1 MAIVKTTKREDEG
14 SGSQGDSTQVVV
26 PRDPTKSVVNQGGKP
41 LTRPTRSAGVP
52 MRQPQ
57 SSGVSAP
64 TGPKDFINDTVG
76 ELKRVDWPTR
86 ADRTAGTIVT
96 IGLLIFF
103 SLYIFGLDNGV
114 RLLFIA
120 LGILPADAPR

>member
-1 MAIVKTTKREDEG
+1 MAIVNTTKREEG
-14 SGSQGDSTQVVV
+14 SGSEGDSTRIVA
-26 PRDPTKSVVNQGGKP
+26 PIDRTKSVVNQGGKP

-103 SLYIFGLDNGV
+103 SLYIFGLDSGV

-120 LGILPADAPR
+120 LGILPADTPR